1 MAGDADPG
9 RRPAL
14 RWPLADQDAGQGRL
28 LPGPAPVAGTGDLA
42 GLELYH
48 VRSRTLLNRVPDAS
62 RMPFR
67 WTINAYRGCS
77 HACAYCFA
85 RPTHAYL
92 GLGTGEDFDR
102 RLVVKVNAVELA
114 RAELAAPGRLREPVA
129 MGTNTDPYQPVE
141 GRYRLTRG
149 IVEALADAGNPFS
162 VLTKSTLI
170 TRDLD
175 LLAAA
180 ARRTSVHAA
189 LSIGTLDRDVWR
201 ATEPHAPDPR
211 RRMEAVAAL
220 NAAGVPCGVM
230 IAPVVPGL
238 SDDARRLDEV
248 VRAAVDA
255 GAVSITPIMLHLRD
269 GVREHYL
276 ERLGLTH
283 PAHAATLEREYVRG
297 HAPAGA
303 ARDMLRRVRELV
315 ARHGG
320 PGPEHEDYEEA
331 RFGARRRAA
340 AAGGPAAQP
349 QLTLI

>member
-1 MAGDADPG
+1 MTRGSDPAG
-9 RRPAL
+9 RPAL
-14 RWPLADQDAGQGRL
+14 RWPLADEDAAQGRL
-28 LPGPAPVAGTGDLA
+28 IAGPAPVAGTGELA

-48 VRSRTLLNRVPDAS
+48 VRARTLLNRVPDGS

-92 GLGTGEDFDR
+92 GLDTGEDFDR
-102 RLVVKVNAVELA
+102 RLVVKVNAVDLA
-114 RAELAAPGRLREPVA
+114 RAELAAPGRAREPIA

-149 IVEALADAGNPFS
+149 IVDALADAGNPFS
-162 VLTKSTLI
+162 ILTKSTLI
-170 TRDLD
+170 TRDID

-180 ARRTSVHAA
+180 ARRTTVHAA
-189 LSIGTLDRDVWR
+189 LSIGTLDREVWR

-230 IAPVVPGL
+230 LAPVIPGL
-238 SDDARRLDEV
+238 SDDRRRLDEV

-276 ERLGLTH
+276 ERLGRTH
-283 PAHAATLEREYVRG
+283 PEHATRLAGEYVRG
-297 HAPAGA
+297 NAPAGL
-303 ARDMLRRVRELV
+303 ARDMVRRVRESV

-331 RFGARRRAA
+331 RFGSRRRPPAG
-340 AAGGPAAQP
+340 AGGRGQS